1 MPAKISGICYVHEST
16 DRLTQEF
23 TVKEITTVSRLD
35 PDDPT
40 KVVYLKIKAFIP
52 SDRNIE
58 TQIDEFETGDV
69 IFLKGKFVA
78 HDGWYS
84 VSTSQYEPFSFSFSS
99 LLLIFVSLTPLI
111 VIR

>member
-40 KVVYLKIKAFIP
+40 KVVYLKKLILWLIMRCA
-52 SDRNIE
+52 
-58 TQIDEFETGDV
+58 V
-69 IFLKGKFVA
+69 CKGISFCKNPVKKKFFFMA
-78 HDGWYS
+78 
-84 VSTSQYEPFSFSFSS
+84 E
-99 LLLIFVSLTPLI
+99 
-111 VIR
+111 